1 MPTLA
6 PDLAARVAARIAYR
20 KRRAALPGSGTPG
33 GGPTSRVCL
42 GCRAELPLE
51 QFKRNASKPHGYD
64 YYRCKACHRRAM
76 ADTRRQDPDAHRQR
90 SREAMRRHR
99 AHERRG

>member
-1 MPTLA
+1 VPTLA

-20 KRRAALPGSGTPG
+20 KRRATLPGPG
-33 GGPTSRVCL
+33 APGDRPSSRVCR

-64 YYRCKACHRRAM
+64 YRCKACHRRAM
-76 ADTRRQDPDAHRQR
+76 ATTRRRDPDAHRKR
-90 SREAMRRHR
+90 SREAMRRYR
-99 AHERRG
+99 AHDRRG